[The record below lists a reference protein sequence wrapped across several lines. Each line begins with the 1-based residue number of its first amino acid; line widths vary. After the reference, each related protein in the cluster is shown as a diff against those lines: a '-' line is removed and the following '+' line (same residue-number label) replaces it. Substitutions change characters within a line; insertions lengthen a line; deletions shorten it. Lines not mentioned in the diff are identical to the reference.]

1 MAVGGKLARALRLLP
16 LAVVGIALVPW
27 PAPAQTSDAWPSR
40 PLRFILPFPPGGGT
54 DILGRL
60 IAERLTASLGQPV
73 VTENRGGAG
82 GNVGAE
88 AAARSAPDGYTIVL
102 VAPSLAIS
110 TSLYSKLSYDPVK
123 DFAPI
128 SLVATVPN
136 VMVTHPSVPAGTLA
150 EFIRLVKTKPGEMNF
165 GSGGSG
171 TSNHLAGELFNIVA
185 GVKLV
190 HVPYKGVNLAMNDVL
205 SGQIHLVVIGVP
217 AAAPHIKAGK
227 LRALALVAPQRAA
240 ALPEVPTAAEAGLP
254 NFEVTTWYGIL
265 APAGTPRTIVTRLN
279 AELVK
284 AMHAPDLKERLAAM
298 ATDPATST
306 PEEFAD
312 YIKREIAKW
321 GEVVRQAGLL
331 LEGFDALGDHGQIEA
346 LAHGDDR
353 LGDRLVLEV
362 LRKVADKGAVHL
374 ERVDREALEVRE
386 RRVADSEVVD
396 GEPHAHLLDFGEH
409 PARALGVL
417 DHHAL
422 GELELEQFRPQPG
435 ALQRGRDI
443 LDQILV
449 GELAR
454 REVHRHVQ
462 RRKTFPLPGDVL
474 RASGVQHPFPDRHD
488 EPGL

>member
-1 MAVGGKLARALRLLP
+1 MALGGKPLRAPLRLLS
-16 LAVVGIALVPW
+16 LAALAAALLPGPVS
-27 PAPAQTSDAWPSR
+27 AQAADAWPSR
-40 PLRFILPFPPGGGT
+40 PIRFILPFPPGGGT
-54 DILGRL
+54 DILGRI
-60 IAERLTASLGQPV
+60 IAERLTASFGQPV

-82 GNVGAE
+82 GNLGAE
-88 AAARSAPDGYTIVL
+88 AAARSAPDGYTIIL

-110 TSLYSKLSYDPVK
+110 TSLYSKLSYDAVK
-123 DFAPI
+123 DFAPV

-136 VMVTHPSVPAGTLA
+136 VMVTHPSVPANTLA
-150 EFIRLVKTKPGEMNF
+150 EFIRLAKTKPGQMNF

-240 ALPEVPTAAEAGLP
+240 ALPEVPTVAEAGLP

-284 AMHAPDLKERLAAM
+284 TMHAPELKERLAAM

-312 YIKREIAKW
+312 YIKREIVKW
-321 GEVVRQAGLL
+321 GEVVRQAGL
-331 LEGFDALGDHGQIEA
+331 
-346 LAHGDDR
+346 
-353 LGDRLVLEV
+353 
-362 LRKVADKGAVHL
+362 KAD
-374 ERVDREALEVRE
+374 
-386 RRVADSEVVD
+386 
-396 GEPHAHLLDFGEH
+396 
-409 PARALGVL
+409 
-417 DHHAL
+417 
-422 GELELEQFRPQPG
+422 
-435 ALQRGRDI
+435 
-443 LDQILV
+443 
-449 GELAR
+449 
-454 REVHRHVQ
+454 
-462 RRKTFPLPGDVL
+462 
-474 RASGVQHPFPDRHD
+474 
-488 EPGL
+488 

>member
-1 MAVGGKLARALRLLP
+1 MRLLASFFILLFSSVA
-16 LAVVGIALVPW
+16 LA
-27 PAPAQTSDAWPSR
+27 QESYPSR

-60 IAERLTASLGQPV
+60 IAERMTARLGQPV

-150 EFIRLVKTKPGEMNF
+150 EFIRLAKTKPGEMNF

-227 LRALALVAPQRAA
+227 LRALALVAPQRAS
-240 ALPEVPTAAEAGLP
+240 ALPEVPTVAEAGLP
-254 NFEVTTWYGIL
+254 KFEVTTWYGIL
-265 APAGTPRTIVTRLN
+265 APAGTPRAIVTRLN

-284 AMHAPDLKERLAAM
+284 IMHAPELKERLAAM

-321 GEVVRQAGLL
+321 GEVVRQAGL
-331 LEGFDALGDHGQIEA
+331 
-346 LAHGDDR
+346 
-353 LGDRLVLEV
+353 
-362 LRKVADKGAVHL
+362 KAD
-374 ERVDREALEVRE
+374 
-386 RRVADSEVVD
+386 
-396 GEPHAHLLDFGEH
+396 
-409 PARALGVL
+409 
-417 DHHAL
+417 
-422 GELELEQFRPQPG
+422 
-435 ALQRGRDI
+435 
-443 LDQILV
+443 
-449 GELAR
+449 
-454 REVHRHVQ
+454 
-462 RRKTFPLPGDVL
+462 
-474 RASGVQHPFPDRHD
+474 
-488 EPGL
+488 

>member
-1 MAVGGKLARALRLLP
+1 M
-16 LAVVGIALVPW
+16 
-27 PAPAQTSDAWPSR
+27 
-40 PLRFILPFPPGGGT
+40 
-54 DILGRL
+54 
-60 IAERLTASLGQPV
+60 TASLGQPV

-110 TSLYSKLSYDPVK
+110 KSLYSKLNYDAVK
-123 DFAPI
+123 DFAPV

-136 VMVTHPSVPAGTLA
+136 VMVTHPSVPANTLA
-150 EFIRLVKTKPGEMNF
+150 EFIRLAKTKPGEMNF

-205 SGQIHLVVIGVP
+205 AGQIHLVVIGVP
-217 AAAPHIKAGK
+217 AAAPHIKAGR

-240 ALPEVPTAAEAGLP
+240 ALPEVPTVAEAGLP

-279 AELVK
+279 ADLVK
-284 AMHAPDLKERLAAM
+284 IMHTPDLKERLAAM

-321 GEVVRQAGLL
+321 GEVVRQAGL
-331 LEGFDALGDHGQIEA
+331 
-346 LAHGDDR
+346 
-353 LGDRLVLEV
+353 
-362 LRKVADKGAVHL
+362 KAD
-374 ERVDREALEVRE
+374 
-386 RRVADSEVVD
+386 
-396 GEPHAHLLDFGEH
+396 
-409 PARALGVL
+409 
-417 DHHAL
+417 
-422 GELELEQFRPQPG
+422 
-435 ALQRGRDI
+435 
-443 LDQILV
+443 
-449 GELAR
+449 
-454 REVHRHVQ
+454 
-462 RRKTFPLPGDVL
+462 
-474 RASGVQHPFPDRHD
+474 
-488 EPGL
+488 